1 MISDR
6 LFYLDKKFKKM
17 LKKIYSQSWLLWRI
31 SYMIRESEDFET
43 IAVDTNKFILYKW
56 KIFTNEYTST
66 QEVLYEIDSME
77 KMELFIK
84 NELVNLD
91 HNLALVFLDFDRWD
105 MLCYTDFMW
114 VNSLYV
120 NMDGE
125 ISWSINRLIW
135 WMSFLDYRYLWI
147 IRKFGYNINNLT
159 PYSNIKR
166 LDPWMIYKAKIWFL
180 FEEYTKIQL
189 TPTTKDLK
197 LSLLDYVEDCV
208 KRRICDPELSW
219 ETVWVLCSWWLDSS
233 IITALLLKHKP
244 DDVTLKFFTTENAE
258 DSKYAQDLAEY
269 LGIDLIKVDVK
280 QLKSKE
286 IFDINETP
294 VDLWSVIPNIA
305 LFQAVKEQWI
315 NYVFTWDWAD
325 ELFRWYKRNA
335 EDFDYHYHDILNELT
350 YYHLPRLEKAATH
363 IWLKMYAP
371 FMGREVVMYSLIKDI
386 KNFKQDLKDF
396 CHWLIPDSIIERTK
410 EPLKNKE
417 IREDKKAYQEAFL
430 DKFISYAHENEN
442 IH

>member
-6 LFYLDKKFKKM
+6 LFYLDKKLYKM
-17 LKKIYSQSWLLWRI
+17 LKKIYDGQGIWRTAF
-31 SYMIRESEDFET
+31 MIRESQDFEVL
-43 IAVDTNKFILYKW
+43 AVDVNKFILYKG
-56 KIFTNEYTST
+56 KIFTNEYTT
-66 QEVLYEIDSME
+66 TPDVLRDIETME
-77 KMELFIK
+77 QMELFIK
-84 NELVNLD
+84 QELINLD
-91 HNLALVFLDFDRWD
+91 HNLALVFIDFDRNE

-120 NMDGE
+120 NMDWE

-147 IRKFGYNINNLT
+147 IRKFWYNINNLT

-166 LDPWMIYKAKIWFL
+166 LDPWIIYKSKIWFL
-180 FEEYTKIQL
+180 FEEYEKIQL
-189 TPTTKDLK
+189 TPTTRQLK
-197 LSLLDYVEDCV
+197 LSLLDYIEDCV
-208 KRRICDPELSW
+208 KRRINDPELSW
-219 ETVWVLCSWWLDSS
+219 ETVWVLVSWWLDSS
-233 IITALLLKHKP
+233 IVTALLLKYKP
-244 DDVTLKFFTTENAE
+244 EDVELKFFTTENAE
-258 DSKYAQDLAEY
+258 DSKYAQDLAEF
-269 LGIDLIKVDVK
+269 LGIDLIKVESK
-280 QLKSKE
+280 KLKMKE

-294 VDLWSVIPNIA
+294 VDLWSVIPNIE
-305 LFQAVKEQWI
+305 LFKAVKEQWI
-315 NYVFTWDWAD
+315 NYVFTWDGAD

-363 IWLKMYAP
+363 LWLKMYAP
-371 FMGREVVMYSLIKDI
+371 FMGREIVMYSLIKDI

-396 CHWLIPDSIIERTK
+396 CHWLIPNSIINRTK

-417 IREDKKAYQEAFL
+417 IRIDKKAYQEAFL
-430 DKFISYAHENEN
+430 DKFISYIHKNEN